1 MCTARNQARYVCD
14 VSHQQSVD
22 LASDL
27 GEGWEINDPRDGRA
41 AAEDDL
47 WLLPPGEVVHLIKVQ
62 HAVVGAYSVLNG
74 LEPLAGDRHRPAVGQ
89 VPAHG
94 KGHAH
99 DLVARL
105 QEREVDSNVRGRA
118 RVGLDIGMINAKQV

>member
-1 MCTARNQARYVCD
+1 MCAACNQACDVCD
-14 VSHQQSVD
+14 VSHQQSVN

-27 GEGWEINDPRDGRA
+27 GEGWEINDPRDSRA
-41 AAEDDL
+41 TAEDDL

-62 HAVVGAYSVLNG
+62 HAVVGAYSVLNW

-89 VPAHG
+89 VAAHG
-94 KGHAH
+94 QGHAH

-105 QEREVDSNVRGRA
+105 QEREVDGEVCG
-118 RVGLDIGMINAKQV
+118 